1 MSKRHEIREVYNED
15 INKKSKM
22 IKKKGFPIDD
32 VGEEIDEDLEVPERE
47 KK

>member
-1 MSKRHEIREVYNED
+1 MSKLSEIREVYNED

-22 IKKKGFPIDD
+22 IKKKGYPIDD
-32 VGEEIDEDLEVPERE
+32 VGEEIDEALKVPEKE

>member
-1 MSKRHEIREVYNED
+1 VSTHREIEEVYNED

-22 IKKKGFPIDD
+22 IKKKGYPIDD
-32 VGEEIDEDLEVPERE
+32 VGEEIDEEMPKKE